1 MGGLSRR
8 STKIKELRSSNE
20 NPLILDAG
28 DLFFSTKD
36 LNPSNKNSE
45 TVRAQAI
52 MEGYQKIGCDVIN
65 VGHYE
70 VLNGLSFLNQI
81 IKRYNIPFISA
92 NLKNAK
98 TNELIFKPYEIFE
111 RDNLKIGVVG
121 VTDMLPDTCK
131 SIVSEDYI
139 NKANEYGK
147 KISEEVDLLIA
158 LVNAQRSAQSSL
170 VEKLPM
176 FDFIITSGSTNMS
189 RANSPQVDDGP
200 YIYSCGK
207 QGKYLLTIDLD
218 LRKKNTP
225 FVDISAQEKKI
236 RSINKRF
243 ERLQK
248 KDPNMPLE
256 SIYENQQNILNLI
269 KQYKEDIKQ
278 SEQII
283 ASAVNTLEFQT
294 IPLSRS
300 VEDDEEILAFVNKSV
315 ETCNALAP
323 KASKS
328 KKVNRKKIDSHAGHE
343 H

>member
-131 SIVSEDYI
+131 SIVSEDYV

-256 SIYENQQNILNLI
+256 SIYENQKNILNLI

-323 KASKS
+323 KTSKS
-328 KKVNRKKIDSHAGHE
+328 KKVNRKKIDPHAGHE